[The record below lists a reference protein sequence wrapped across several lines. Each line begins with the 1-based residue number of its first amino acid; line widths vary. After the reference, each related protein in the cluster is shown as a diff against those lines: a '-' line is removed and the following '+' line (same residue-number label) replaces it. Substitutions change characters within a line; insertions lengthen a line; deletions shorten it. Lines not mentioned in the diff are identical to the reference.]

1 MFTNNEYQRVESIYF
16 LFWYM
21 SGLLTACALFRR
33 PSLMNTVWRRRIMFH
48 ESELKVVVSLLVI
61 QTLGGVEWVID
72 CGF

>member
-1 MFTNNEYQRVESIYF
+1 
-16 LFWYM
+16 
-21 SGLLTACALFRR
+21 
-33 PSLMNTVWRRRIMFH
+33 MNTVWRRRIMFH